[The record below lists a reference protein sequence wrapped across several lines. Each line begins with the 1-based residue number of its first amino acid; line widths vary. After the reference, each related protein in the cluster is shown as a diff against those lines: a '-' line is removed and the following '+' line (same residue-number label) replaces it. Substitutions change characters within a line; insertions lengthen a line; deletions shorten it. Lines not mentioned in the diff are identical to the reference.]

1 MANRDTRQDFI
12 NHKTRKLFTES
23 SGPAMKEKPTEKDFY
38 RIRKLPPYVFAEVNA
53 LKAKLRGEG
62 ADIIDFGFGNPD
74 LPTPR
79 HVIDKLIETVQK
91 PKTTGYSASRGI
103 PGLRAACARYYKRR
117 FDVTLDPET
126 EVIATIGSK
135 EGFANL
141 AQAITAPGDVIYA
154 PDPSYPL
161 HAYGFIIAGAKI
173 RPITAMTAQ
182 DYLEGIK
189 QALAEADKPPVAM
202 VVCFPSNPTGH
213 VADRAFYEEIVAI
226 ARRHNIIILS
236 DLAYSEIYFTDTPPP
251 SIFEIEGAREIA
263 VETISLSKT
272 YSMAGWRMGFA
283 VGNAH
288 LIAALARVKSY
299 LDYGAFTPIQVA
311 ACAALDGPQDCVEAA
326 RSTYKHRRDVL
337 IESFGRAGWDIRPPD
352 ASMFVW
358 ARLPEKYAHLGS
370 MAFSKALMRKAHIA
384 VSPGVGFG
392 KGGEGYVRMALVEN
406 EHRIR
411 QAARNLKG
419 FMTG

>member
-1 MANRDTRQDFI
+1 MSI
-12 NHKTRKLFTES
+12 NT
-23 SGPAMKEKPTEKDFY
+23 DFY
-38 RIRKLPPYVFAEVNA
+38 RIKRLPPYVFAEVNK
-53 LKAKLRGEG
+53 LKAELRKDGQ
-62 ADIIDFGFGNPD
+62 DIIDFGFGNPD
-74 LPTPR
+74 LPTPQ

-91 PKTTGYSASRGI
+91 PRTTGYSVSRGI
-103 PGLRAACARYYKRR
+103 MGLRKACARYYKRR
-117 FDVTLDPET
+117 FNVELDPEN
-126 EVIATIGSK
+126 EIIATIGSK

-173 RPITAMTAQ
+173 QPISAITA
-182 DYLEGIK
+182 DEYLAGVK
-189 QALAEADKPPVAM
+189 DTLARADKPPMAI

-213 VADRAFYEEIVAI
+213 TADLSFYEEVVAI
-226 ARRHNIIILS
+226 AKAHDIIVLS
-236 DLAYSEIYFTDTPPP
+236 DLAYSEIYFGDKPP
-251 SIFEIEGAREIA
+251 SIFQVEGAKDVA

-283 VGNAH
+283 VGSKE

-311 ACAALDGPQDCVEAA
+311 ACAALDGPQDCVAEA
-326 RSTYKHRRDVL
+326 REVYKKRRDVMV
-337 IESFGRAGWDIRPPD
+337 EAFGRAGWDIPSPD

-358 ARLPEKYAHLGS
+358 APLPEKMRHLGS
-370 MAFSKALMRKAHIA
+370 LEFAKQLMLNASAA

-392 KGGEGYVRMALVEN
+392 ESGEGYVRIALVEN
-406 EHRIR
+406 EQRIR
-411 QAARNLKG
+411 QAARNIRTYLDNAG
-419 FMTG
+419 